1 MHVFFLPHPPVLRL
15 ARGYLG
21 LQYNA
26 FGGSRL
32 CERASK
38 VYFSPYICNYCCF
51 IFNML
56 TLEVGWLHLDML
68 QCDSVML
75 LVSFHMC

>member
-1 MHVFFLPHPPVLRL
+1 MAVFVL
-15 ARGYLG
+15 G
-21 LQYNA
+21 
-26 FGGSRL
+26 
-32 CERASK
+32 
-38 VYFSPYICNYCCF
+38 YCCF

-56 TLEVGWLHLDML
+56 ILEVGWLHLDML